1 MRIDVEQKSDAWL
14 KARLGV
20 CTASRFSDILPGVRG
35 KYKVSRE
42 NYLYELAAERLT
54 GISKVFRESIEMAHG
69 NEFESEARD
78 AYEFI
83 TGNIVTETGITILD
97 DNLFIGAS
105 PDGLVNDIGGI
116 EIKCFDTK
124 RHLKIV
130 VSGMPAEL
138 MPQVQGNIWINDC
151 QWWDFVS
158 YDPRIT
164 GTKNIYIQRIERD
177 NDYIKTLKDECFS
190 FLNEIDEVIKKV
202 GE

>member
-1 MRIDVEQKSDAWL
+1 MRIDVEQGSDAWL
-14 KARLGV
+14 QARLGV
-20 CTASRFSDILPGVRG
+20 CTASRFSDILPGSRG
-35 KYKVSRE
+35 KYRLSRE

-54 GISKVFRESIEMAHG
+54 GISKTFRETVEVAHG

-83 TGNIVTETGITILD
+83 TGNEVTETGITILD

-116 EIKCFDTK
+116 EIKCFDTR

-138 MPQVQGNIWINDC
+138 MPQVQGNIWVNNC
-151 QWWDFVS
+151 QWFDFVS
-158 YDPRIT
+158 YDPRI
-164 GTKNIYIQRIERD
+164 KSKNNIYIQRIECD
-177 NDYIKTLKDECFS
+177 NEYIAMLKKECFS
-190 FLNEIDEVIKKV
+190 FVDEVKKIIKKV
-202 GE
+202 EQ